1 MTMLNLEIPVEEH
14 ITISDWDI
22 EPSKENRDL
31 YTEGHSKVKK
41 SAPSSLIIFNEKH
54 EWIIEMI

>member
-1 MTMLNLEIPVEEH
+1 MTMLNLEIHVEEH

-54 EWIIEMI
+54 